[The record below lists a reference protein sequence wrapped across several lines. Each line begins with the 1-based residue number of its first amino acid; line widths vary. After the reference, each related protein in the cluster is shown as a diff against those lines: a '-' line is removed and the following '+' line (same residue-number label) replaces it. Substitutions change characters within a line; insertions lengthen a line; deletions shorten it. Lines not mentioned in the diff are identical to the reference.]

1 MDRKYKKET
10 NRFEARDDNGNLFTI
25 VELTEFIEVKS
36 RAGTQTVEGMKS
48 LKTTTGHHVNRV
60 AKGKYQLAVLHL
72 DLHSD
77 EADAP

>member
-1 MDRKYKKET
+1 M
-10 NRFEARDDNGNLFTI
+10 
-25 VELTEFIEVKS
+25 
-36 RAGTQTVEGMKS
+36 QTVEGMKS
-48 LKTTTGHHVNRV
+48 LKTTTGHHVNHV